1 MLKSSLIESDNQK
14 VGVRV
19 AAIDGSERTDMV
31 HMIEI
36 RRIISLVGG
45 AYFLFMT
52 AWVVPVACVITVSML
67 FPLMLFSMPMFNY
80 LEHKLCGMVNAH
92 WNAVAVFC
100 GASVTEYGTNLA
112 NYAEEKCLLLAN
124 HLGLLD
130 HFVLMQSLNEK
141 GSIRSKWMWVIYNI
155 WKYTPLGVMWTSH
168 GNFFVNGG
176 ASKRD
181 SVLNSFRQHLTNSFY
196 KYDFGWVIMY
206 PEGSRLYLVK
216 KSGRSFAEKNGLKPL
231 DHCVYPR
238 TGAAH
243 AVLDVL
249 GPIDETLSSSKCG
262 KGEPIKYIIDATIGY
277 HRGVVPDIC
286 DAVMGDWPSIDA
298 SAFAVHY
305 EVIPVKPE
313 WSEENKLR
321 DFLYERYVI
330 KDKLL
335 ADFYKT
341 GNFPGEQTKV
351 MPNNYEMFFAQI
363 FWGTLYYAHYLYWLR
378 PLMVYAWASLL
389 SMFY

>member
-1 MLKSSLIESDNQK
+1 MLKGGLIESDNQK
-14 VGVRV
+14 VVGVRV
-19 AAIDGSERTDMV
+19 GTMDASERTDNV
-31 HMIEI
+31 HLIEI
-36 RRIISLVGG
+36 RRIISLVGA

-52 AWVVPVACVITVSML
+52 AWVVPLACVITVSML
-67 FPLMLFSMPMFNY
+67 FPLMLISMPLFNY

-100 GASVTEYGTNLA
+100 GTTVTEYGTDLA
-112 NYAEEKCLLLAN
+112 EYAEKKCLLLAN

-141 GSIRSKWMWVIYNI
+141 GSIRSRWMWVIYNI

-181 SVLNSFRQHLTNSFY
+181 NVLKSFRNHLESSYY

-216 KSGRSFAEKNGLKPL
+216 KSGRTFAEKNNLKPL

-249 GPIDETLSSSKCG
+249 GPVDDTFKMSKCG
-262 KGEPIKYIIDATIGY
+262 KGEPIMYIIDATIGY
-277 HRGVVPDIC
+277 RRGVVPDIC
-286 DAVMGDWPSIDA
+286 DAMMGDWPTVDA
-298 SAFAVHY
+298 SEFAVHY
-305 EVIPVKPE
+305 DVIPVKPE
-313 WSEENKLR
+313 WADENKLKE
-321 DFLYERYVI
+321 FLYERYAI

-335 ADFYKT
+335 AEFYKT
-341 GNFPGEQTKV
+341 GHFPGERNKIV
-351 MPNNYEMFFAQI
+351 PNNYEMFFAQV
-363 FWGTLYYAHYLYWLR
+363 FWGALYYAHFYYWLR
-378 PLMVYAWASLL
+378 PLIVFCWTYFI
-389 SMFY
+389 SMF

>member
-1 MLKSSLIESDNQK
+1 MLKSGLIETDDQK

-19 AAIDGSERTDMV
+19 ANIDGSERADNT

-36 RRIISLVGG
+36 RRIIQLVG
-45 AYFLFMT
+45 ATYFFFMT
-52 AWVVPVACVITVSML
+52 IWVVPVACVITVSML
-67 FPLMLFSMPMFNY
+67 FPLMFFSMPMFNY

-100 GASVTEYGTNLA
+100 GTTVTEYGTNLSS
-112 NYAEEKCLLLAN
+112 YAEEKCLLLAN

-141 GSIRSKWMWVIYNI
+141 GSIRSRWMWVIYNI

-181 SVLNSFRQHLTNSFY
+181 SVINAFRDHLKNSYY

-206 PEGSRLYLVK
+206 PEGSRFYLVK
-216 KSGRSFAEKNGLKPL
+216 KTGRSFAEKNNLKPL
-231 DHCVYPR
+231 DNCVYPR

-249 GPIDETLSSSKCG
+249 GPADDSFTLSRCG
-262 KGEPIKYIIDATIGY
+262 KGAPIKYIIDATIGY
-277 HRGVVPDIC
+277 RRGVVPDIS
-286 DAVMGDWPSIDA
+286 DAMMGDWATVDTPD
-298 SAFAVHY
+298 FAVHY
-305 EVIPVKPE
+305 DVIPVKKE
-313 WSEENKLR
+313 WADEEKLKE
-321 DFLYERYVI
+321 FLYERYAI

-335 ADFYKT
+335 AEFYKT
-341 GNFPGEQTKV
+341 GSFPGKQTKIV
-351 MPNNYEMFFAQI
+351 PNNYEMSLAQV
-363 FWGTLYYAHYLYWLR
+363 FWGTLYYAHYYYWLR
-378 PLMVYAWASLL
+378 PLIVYGWTSFI
-389 SMFY
+389 SMF